1 MGVLLRGCAGE
12 FGLMNY
18 YSFDG
23 ALLHIT
29 LCILGVAID
38 RPLYHRAVVRVYV
51 QLLDLIDVSKRLLSM
66 LDHIS
71 LGCVQSC
78 SWAVSPGR
86 WAGQGQNW
94 LLPKVHLQS
103 ADAALIRLNYK
114 INIKYTCWH
123 CITPAGGCAVLLWL
137 ALQYPTGSGSPSD
150 VCC

>member
-1 MGVLLRGCAGE
+1 MQCKLRHLVVVPVIASRSRNELCCHPLMLPVNVTLCVLLRGSAGE

-18 YSFDG
+18 YSFDS

-71 LGCVQSC
+71 LRCV
-78 SWAVSPGR
+78 
-86 WAGQGQNW
+86 
-94 LLPKVHLQS
+94 
-103 ADAALIRLNYK
+103 
-114 INIKYTCWH
+114 
-123 CITPAGGCAVLLWL
+123 
-137 ALQYPTGSGSPSD
+137 
-150 VCC
+150 